1 LPLRATFEK
10 RLIFAKTIKFMGK
23 KYEVYLSPESK
34 VFYDTLNVKE
44 QRKIDFVI
52 DKVELNFFGDW
63 FKKLT
68 GSDGIWEMVVDFK
81 GVFYRFLS
89 FFDTEEPNDP
99 LIIVTH
105 GFKKKTN
112 RTPKNEIE
120 KAEKFKNSYFL
131 DNLK

>member
-1 LPLRATFEK
+1 
-10 RLIFAKTIKFMGK
+10 MDK
-23 KYEVYLSPESK
+23 KYEVYLSPESQD
-34 VFYDTLNVKE
+34 FYNSLNLKE

-68 GSDGIWEMVVDFK
+68 GSDSIWQMVVDFR
-81 GVFYRFLS
+81 GVFFRFLS

-112 RTPKNEIE
+112 KTPKHEIE
-120 KAEKFKNSYFL
+120 RAEGFKRSYFTE
-131 DNLK
+131 NLKK

>member
-1 LPLRATFEK
+1 MDK
-10 RLIFAKTIKFMGK
+10 R
-23 KYEVYLSPESK
+23 YEVYLSPEAQT
-34 VFYDTLNVKE
+34 FYDKLGPKE

-52 DKVELNFFGDW
+52 DKVEINLFGDW

-68 GSDGIWEMVVDFK
+68 SSNGIWEFVVDFK
-81 GVFYRFLS
+81 GVFHRLLS

-112 RTPKNEIE
+112 KTPKNEID
-120 KAEKFKNSYFL
+120 KAEQFKKKYFSE
-131 DNLK
+131 NKG

>member
-1 LPLRATFEK
+1 MDK
-10 RLIFAKTIKFMGK
+10 R
-23 KYEVYLSPESK
+23 YEVYLSPEAQT
-34 VFYDTLNVKE
+34 FYDNLGTKE

-52 DKVELNFFGDW
+52 DKVEINLFGGW

-68 GSDGIWEMVVDFK
+68 SSNGIWEFVVDFR
-81 GVFYRFLS
+81 GVFYRLLS

-112 RTPKNEIE
+112 KTPKNEID
-120 KAEKFKNSYFL
+120 KAEQFKKNYFS
-131 DNLK
+131 